1 MREVERSGASVEE
14 AVEAAL
20 GELGASEQEV
30 EIEILQEPKG
40 GFLGLGSQGARVRV
54 RLKGEAP
61 ELEPEELDEQGELAA
76 EFLEE
81 LLDRMGIPTEVE
93 PTFEDGVMYVDI
105 LADQASDEDVSLLI
119 GHHGQTLDAFQE
131 LSRVVVGRRTGAR
144 ARFVVDVED
153 YRRRRRARLA
163 GRARDVAKKVQR
175 SKRAESLEPMN
186 PYERKIVHDT
196 VAKVQGVESLSEGEG
211 AERHVIIRPAGR

>member
-1 MREVERSGASVEE
+1 MTA
-14 AVEAAL
+14 
-20 GELGASEQEV
+20 
-30 EIEILQEPKG
+30 
-40 GFLGLGSQGARVRV
+40 
-54 RLKGEAP
+54 
-61 ELEPEELDEQGELAA
+61 ELEPEELDEQGDLAA

-81 LLDRMGIPTEVE
+81 LLDRMGIPSEVE

-105 LADQASDEDVSLLI
+105 LADEASDEDVSLLI
-119 GHHGQTLDAFQE
+119 GHHGQTLDALQE
-131 LSRVVVGRRTGAR
+131 LSRVMVSRRTGGR

-163 GRARDVAKKVQR
+163 GRARDIARKVQR
-175 SKRAESLEPMN
+175 SKRPESLEPMN

-211 AERHVIIRPAGR
+211 AERHVIIRPSGR